1 MVEQQFET
9 TKVNEA
15 EEVFDVVLPASDQPA
30 KIVQPSEEPF
40 HFPTPTVAAQFPSI
54 LGLVS
59 TLPVRGDQFD
69 IGATSPD
76 VLGRERRGRFY
87 LGAWEADVCI
97 PIRRPTTT
105 RIVG

>member
-69 IGATSPD
+69 VVFVGELFVERVGVVGFVADES
-76 VLGRERRGRFY
+76 GREFIEKASGKNLYF
-87 LGAWEADVCI
+87 AKM
-97 PIRRPTTT
+97 
-105 RIVG
+105 